1 MNTKSNS
8 ISYTKKFKWAENAG
22 ENNQLKIVEDEGE
35 TISQREIRLLDE
47 IGFKGQKDNQTE
59 SELIRASDF
68 NFIFYSISKEFKTI
82 QDLAITVNQTFNNVV
97 SDLSSLDYRL
107 EVVETWKSDHETK
120 YNTLN
125 TQVSDHSSKIKT
137 LETWKPQI
145 SKQVSDHISNTNTM
159 INSVRTKNNEQD
171 QKLKELS
178 DQDTVI
184 NSSMAN
190 FNTKVTQV
198 ENKTQTLNVR
208 VNDLNNNIQMVKDRV
223 SFIKSDTSKFWVN
236 VPEKLEIDSTYRK
249 VWMKDN
255 SDNST
260 TELTDKNLFI
270 SKIDSGSRTTS
281 VRVTSDQITMT
292 ELKVVGGSSQ
302 LNTDTIT
309 VKKIKEWDEA
319 VRDVKKVN
327 VNELLKTLM
336 GEIRIT
342 SKWEKVYESSNS
354 YSSSSNRKNF
364 SDSGLSDH
372 IVYMKIGFMNSNIR
386 THFTNII
393 YNPSNDVDYK
403 QTFTLQVWNN
413 SHSTDSPKGDRQ
425 IITFRVYDGVVEIKD
440 AIRVYNASSVTDW
453 RVTEIKIY
461 KWVTR
466 LVTNSSS
473 GGGSGYT
480 TTE

>member
-8 ISYTKKFKWAENAG
+8 ISYIKKFKWAENAG
-22 ENNQLKIVEDEGE
+22 ENNQLKIVEDEEE

-47 IGFKGQKDNQTE
+47 SGFKGQKNNQAE

-97 SDLSSLDYRL
+97 SDLSGLDYRL
-107 EVVETWKSDHETK
+107 KAVETWKSDHETK
-120 YNTLN
+120 YDTLN

-198 ENKTQTLNVR
+198 ENKTQTLNTR
-208 VNDLNNNIQMVKDRV
+208 VNNLNDNVQMVKDRV
-223 SFIKSDTSKFWVN
+223 SFIKSDTSKFWID
-236 VPEKLEIDSTYRK
+236 VPEKLEIDSTYRR

-270 SKIDSGSRTTS
+270 SKIDFSSQTTS
-281 VRVTSDQITMT
+281 VRITSDQITMT
-292 ELKVVGGSSQ
+292 ELKVVNESPQ
-302 LNTDTIT
+302 LNADTIT
-309 VKKIKEWDEA
+309 VKKIKKWDEA
-319 VRDVKKVN
+319 VRDIKKVSIDNILKRIEVVSGWKRLYN
-327 VNELLKTLM
+327 VSKNYADASTTL
-336 GEIRIT
+336 
-342 SKWEKVYESSNS
+342 S
-354 YSSSSNRKNF
+354 F
-364 SDSGLSDH
+364 SDPSKQEKLYY
-372 IVYMKIGFMNSNIR
+372 IKIKFTNSVNSN
-386 THFTNII
+386 HFTSLI
-393 YNPSNDVDYK
+393 YNKSNDIDYK
-403 QTFTLQVWNN
+403 QTFTLEVWNN
-413 SHSTDSPKGDRQ
+413 SNGNDSAQGDRQ
-425 IITFRVYDGVVEIKD
+425 LITFRCHDGRIEIAD
-440 AIRVYNASSVTDW
+440 AIRVYDASRVTDW
-453 RVTEIKIY
+453 HITEVWIDE
-461 KWVTR
+461 WVTT
-466 LVTNSSS
+466 LTTSSSS
-473 GGGSGYT
+473 GGGHST
-480 TTE
+480 TR

>member
-22 ENNQLKIVEDEGE
+22 ENDQLKIVEDEGE
-35 TISQREIRLLDE
+35 TTSQREIRLLDE
-47 IGFKGQKDNQTE
+47 SGFKGQKNNQAE

-107 EVVETWKSDHETK
+107 KVVETWKNDHQIK
-120 YNTLN
+120 YDTLN

-184 NSSMAN
+184 NSLMVN

-198 ENKTQTLNVR
+198 ENKTQTLNTR
-208 VNDLNNNIQMVKDRV
+208 VDNLNNNVQIVKDRV

-236 VPEKLEIDSTYRK
+236 VPEKLEIDSTHRK

-270 SKIDSGSRTTS
+270 SKIDLSSRTTS
-281 VRVTSDQITMT
+281 VRVMSDKITMT
-292 ELKVVGGSSQ
+292 ELKVVNGSPQS
-302 LNTDTIT
+302 NTDTIT

-319 VRDVKKVN
+319 VRDVKKINIDNILEKIRVESGWERFYN
-327 VNELLKTLM
+327 V
-336 GEIRIT
+336 
-342 SKWEKVYESSNS
+342 SKNYADASTTFS
-354 YSSSSNRKNF
+354 F
-364 SDSGLSDH
+364 SDPSEQEELYY
-372 IVYMKIGFMNSNIR
+372 IKIKFTNSVNSN
-386 THFTNII
+386 HFTSLI
-393 YNPSNDVDYK
+393 YNRFNDIDYK
-403 QTFTLQVWNN
+403 QTFTLEVWNN
-413 SHSTDSPKGDRQ
+413 SNGNDSVQGDRQ
-425 IITFRVYDGVVEIKD
+425 LITFRCHDGRIEIAD
-440 AIRVYNASSVTDW
+440 AIRVYDASSVTDW
-453 RVTEIKIY
+453 RITEVWID
-461 KWVTR
+461 KWVTT
-466 LVTNSSS
+466 LTTSSS
-473 GGGSGYT
+473 GGGGHT
-480 TTE
+480 TTR

>member
-22 ENNQLKIVEDEGE
+22 STNQLRIVENEGE
-35 TISQREIRLLDE
+35 TTSQREIRLLDE
-47 IGFKGQKDNQTE
+47 SGFKGQKDNQAE

-82 QDLAITVNQTFNNVV
+82 QDLAVDINQTFNNVV
-97 SDLSSLDYRL
+97 SDLSGLDYRL
-107 EVVETWKSDHETK
+107 KVVETWKNDHETK
-120 YNTLN
+120 YDTLN

-137 LETWKPQI
+137 LEDWKPQI
-145 SKQVSDHISNTNTM
+145 SRQVSDHISNTNTM

-198 ENKTQTLNVR
+198 ENKTQTLNTR
-208 VNDLNNNIQMVKDRV
+208 VDNLNDNVQMVKDRV
-223 SFIKSDTSKFWVN
+223 SFIKSDASKFWVN

-292 ELKVVGGSSQ
+292 ELKIVDKSPQS
-302 LNTDTIT
+302 NTGIIT
-309 VKKIKEWDEA
+309 GKKIKEWDEA
-319 VRDVKKVN
+319 VRDIKKVN
-327 VNELLKTLM
+327 VDELLRSLM
-336 GEIRIT
+336 KKISIT
-342 SKWEKVYESSNS
+342 GGWEKVYESSNS
-354 YSSSSNRKNF
+354 YTNSSKSKGF
-364 SDSGLSDH
+364 SDSNLNDQLSY
-372 IVYMKIGFMNSNIR
+372 IRIGFTNSRLR
-386 THFTNII
+386 THYTNVI
-393 YNPSNDVDYK
+393 YNTKDDVDYK
-403 QTFTLQVWNN
+403 QIFTFQVWNDGN
-413 SHSTDSPKGDRQ
+413 SVDTPNGDRQ
-425 IITFRVYDGVVEIKD
+425 IITFRCYDGVVEIKD
-440 AIRVYNASSVTDW
+440 ALRVYDGSAVGDW
-453 RVTEIKIY
+453 KVTEIKIY
-461 KWVTR
+461 KWVTK
-466 LVTNSSS
+466 LVTDSS
-473 GGGSGYT
+473 GGGGHSST
-480 TTE
+480 R

>member
-22 ENNQLKIVEDEGE
+22 ENNQLKIVENEGE
-35 TISQREIRLLDE
+35 TISQREIRLLDGS
-47 IGFKGQKDNQTE
+47 GFKGQKNNQAE

-97 SDLSSLDYRL
+97 SDLLGLDYRL
-107 EVVETWKSDHETK
+107 KAVETWKSDHKTK
-120 YNTLN
+120 YDTLN

-198 ENKTQTLNVR
+198 ENKTQTLNTR
-208 VNDLNNNIQMVKDRV
+208 VDNLNNNVQMVKDRV
-223 SFIKSDTSKFWVN
+223 SFIKSDTSKFWID

-270 SKIDSGSRTTS
+270 SKIDSGSQTTS

-292 ELKVVGGSSQ
+292 ELKVVNGSSQ

-309 VKKIKEWDEA
+309 GKKIKEWDEA
-319 VRDVKKVN
+319 VRDIKKISIDNILEKIRVKSGWKRLYN
-327 VNELLKTLM
+327 V
-336 GEIRIT
+336 
-342 SKWEKVYESSNS
+342 SKNYADASTTFS
-354 YSSSSNRKNF
+354 F
-364 SDSGLSDH
+364 SDPNNQEGLYY
-372 IVYMKIGFMNSNIR
+372 IKIKFTNSINSN
-386 THFTNII
+386 HFTSLI
-393 YNPSNDVDYK
+393 YNRSNDIDYK
-403 QTFTLQVWNN
+403 QTFTLEVWNN
-413 SHSTDSPKGDRQ
+413 SNGNDSAQGDRQ
-425 IITFRVYDGVVEIKD
+425 LITFRCHDGKIEIAD
-440 AIRVYNASSVTDW
+440 AIRVYDASSVTDW
-453 RVTEIKIY
+453 RITEVWIDE
-461 KWVTR
+461 WVTT
-466 LVTNSSS
+466 LTTSSS
-473 GGGSGYT
+473 GGGGHT
-480 TTE
+480 TTR

>member
-22 ENNQLKIVEDEGE
+22 ENNQLKIIENEGE

-47 IGFKGQKDNQTE
+47 SGFKGQKDNQAE

-97 SDLSSLDYRL
+97 SDLSGLDYRL
-107 EVVETWKSDHETK
+107 KAVETWKSDHETK
-120 YNTLN
+120 YDTLN

-137 LETWKPQI
+137 LEAWKPEI
-145 SKQVSDHISNTNTM
+145 SKQVSGHISNTNTM

-178 DQDTVI
+178 DQNTVI

-198 ENKTQTLNVR
+198 ENKTQTLNTR
-208 VNDLNNNIQMVKDRV
+208 MNNLNDNIQTVKDRV

-260 TELTDKNLFI
+260 TELTDKSLSI
-270 SKIDSGSRTTS
+270 SKIDSGFQTTS

-292 ELKVVGGSSQ
+292 ELKEVDGSPQS
-302 LNTDTIT
+302 NTDTIT

-319 VRDVKKVN
+319 VRDIKKVN
-327 VNELLKTLM
+327 IDNILE
-336 GEIRIT
+336 RIKVESGWKRLYNV
-342 SKWEKVYESSNS
+342 SKNYADASTTFS
-354 YSSSSNRKNF
+354 F
-364 SDSGLSDH
+364 SDPSKQRGLYY
-372 IVYMKIGFMNSNIR
+372 IKIKFTNSENWH
-386 THFTNII
+386 HFTSLI
-393 YNPSNDVDYK
+393 YNSFNDIDYK
-403 QTFTLQVWNN
+403 QTFTLEVWNN
-413 SHSTDSPKGDRQ
+413 SSGNDSPQGDREL
-425 IITFRVYDGVVEIKD
+425 ITFRCHDGRIQIAD
-440 AIRVYNASSVTDW
+440 AIKVYNASSVTDW
-453 RVTEIKIY
+453 RITEVSIDE
-461 KWVTR
+461 WVTT
-466 LVTNSSS
+466 LITSSS
-473 GGGSGYT
+473 GGGGHT
-480 TTE
+480 TTR

>member
-22 ENNQLKIVEDEGE
+22 LTNQLKIVENEEE
-35 TISQREIRLLDE
+35 TTSQREIRLLDE
-47 IGFKGQKDNQTE
+47 SGFKGQKDNQAE

-97 SDLSSLDYRL
+97 SDLSGLDYRL
-107 EVVETWKSDHETK
+107 KTVETWKSDHETK
-120 YNTLN
+120 YDTLN

-159 INSVRTKNNEQD
+159 IGSVRIKNNEQD

-178 DQDTVI
+178 DQNTVI

-208 VNDLNNNIQMVKDRV
+208 VDNLNDNVQMIKNRV
-223 SFIKSDTSKFWVN
+223 SFIKSDTSRFWID
-236 VPEKLEIDSTYRK
+236 VPKKLEIDSTYRK
-249 VWMKDN
+249 VWMKDD

-270 SKIDSGSRTTS
+270 SKIDPGFRTTS

-292 ELKVVGGSSQ
+292 ELKVVDGSPQS
-302 LNTDTIT
+302 NVDIIT
-309 VKKIKEWDEA
+309 GKKIKEWDEA
-319 VRDVKKVN
+319 VSDVKKIN
-327 VNELLKTLM
+327 VDELLRSLM
-336 GEIRIT
+336 KKISIT
-342 SKWEKVYESSNS
+342 GNWEKVYESSNS
-354 YSSSSNRKNF
+354 YSNSSKSKNF
-364 SDSGLSDH
+364 LDSNLSDE
-372 IVYMKIGFMNSNIR
+372 ISYIRVGFTNSKLR
-386 THFTNII
+386 SHYTNII
-393 YNPSNDVDYK
+393 YNTKDDVDYK
-403 QTFTLQVWNN
+403 QTFTFQVWDSSN
-413 SHSTDSPKGDRQ
+413 SVDIPNGDRQ
-425 IITFRVYDGVVEIKD
+425 IITFKCYDGTVEIKD
-440 AIRVYNASSVTDW
+440 ALRMYDGSAVNDW
-453 RVTEIKIY
+453 KITEIKIY
-461 KWVTR
+461 KWVTK
-466 LVTNSSS
+466 LVTDSS
-473 GGGSGYT
+473 GGGGHSST
-480 TTE
+480 R